1 VHDIANY
8 LMDLMEHADL
18 RNKMGEAAINVA
30 RSCDYLGAG
39 TVEVT
44 DVQQLCDTD
53 GDGDVDQTPTMPSVV
68 VVNKGSGPGG
78 RSEAVTSV
86 YEGIPVR

>member
-1 VHDIANY
+1 VNP
-8 LMDLMEHADL
+8 
-18 RNKMGEAAINVA
+18 GFV
-30 RSCDYLGAG
+30 GAG

-44 DVQQLCDTD
+44 DVHQLCDTD
-53 GDGDVDQTPTMPSVV
+53 GDGDVDQSPTMPSVV
-68 VVNKGSGPGG
+68 VVNRGAGPEG